1 MAKLKEADFYY
12 GSIISMLLNNKI
24 CPVLVEGGTDRQ
36 VYEFTTNEGNFKL
49 FLKYR
54 SEPIPTKTYGYQSWQ
69 FVFSA
74 GDIAELRRYVSENKH
89 LSVGLVCGTSI
100 LSNSEYAVLHK
111 EEISELL
118 DAGRTSLTISRRS
131 GEKAFR
137 ISVGGGRENA
147 MTVESNRK
155 Y

>member
-12 GSIISMLLNNKI
+12 GSIISMLLNNNI

-36 VYEFTTNEGNFKL
+36 IYEFTTNEGEFKL

-54 SEPIPTKTYGYQSWQ
+54 SEPIPTKTDGYQSWQ
-69 FVFSA
+69 FVFS
-74 GDIAELRRYVSENKH
+74 GDDVTELRRFIDDEKH
-89 LSVGLVCGTSI
+89 LSVGLVCGMNS
-100 LSNSEYAVLHK
+100 LSSSEYAVLHK
-111 EEISELL
+111 KEISQLL
-118 DAGRTSLTISRRS
+118 DAGKTSVTISRKS

-147 MTVESNRK
+147 LQVKSNRM

>member
-24 CPVLVEGGTDRQ
+24 CPILVEGGTDRQ
-36 VYEFTTNEGNFKL
+36 VYEFTTNEGDFKL

-54 SEPIPTKTYGYQSWQ
+54 SEAIPTKMDGYQSWQ
-69 FVFSA
+69 FSFSA
-74 GDIAELRRYVSENKH
+74 DDIAELRRFISDDKH
-89 LSVGLVCGTSI
+89 LSVGLVCGMST

-111 EEISELL
+111 EEIGQLL
-118 DAGRTSLTISRRS
+118 DAGKTSLTISRKS

-147 MTVESNRK
+147 LQVKSSRK

>member
-1 MAKLKEADFYY
+1 MARLKEADFYY
-12 GSIISMLLNNKI
+12 GSIISMLLNNEI
-24 CPVLVEGGTDRQ
+24 CPVLVEGGADRQ
-36 VYEFTTNEGNFKL
+36 VYEFTTNEGDFKL

-54 SEPIPTKTYGYQSWQ
+54 SEPIQTKTEGYQSWQ
-69 FVFSA
+69 FGFSA
-74 GDIAELRRYVSENKH
+74 DDIAELRRYISENKH
-89 LSVGLVCGTSI
+89 LSVGLVCGMNT

-111 EEISELL
+111 EEIGQLL
-118 DAGRTSLTISRRS
+118 DAGKTSVTISRKS

-147 MTVESNRK
+147 MKVESNRK

>member
-1 MAKLKEADFYY
+1 MARLKEADFYY
-12 GSIISMLLNNKI
+12 GSIISMLLNNEI
-24 CPVLVEGGTDRQ
+24 CPVLVEGGADRQ
-36 VYEFTTNEGNFKL
+36 VYEFTTNEGDFKL

-54 SEPIPTKTYGYQSWQ
+54 SEPIQTKAEGYQSWQ
-69 FVFSA
+69 FGFSA
-74 GDIAELRRYVSENKH
+74 DDIAELRRYISENKH
-89 LSVGLVCGTSI
+89 LSVGLVCGMNT

-111 EEISELL
+111 EEIGQLL
-118 DAGRTSLTISRRS
+118 DAGKTSVTISRKS

-147 MTVESNRK
+147 MKVESNRK

>member
-12 GSIISMLLNNKI
+12 GSIISTLLNNNI

-36 VYEFTTNEGNFKL
+36 IYEFTTNEGDFKL

-54 SEPIPTKTYGYQSWQ
+54 SEPIQTKTAGYQSWQ
-69 FVFSA
+69 FVLSA
-74 GDIAELRRYVSENKH
+74 DDVAELQGFIADDKH
-89 LSVGLVCGTSI
+89 LSVGLVCGMNS
-100 LSNSEYAVLHK
+100 LSKSEYAVLHK

-118 DAGRTSLTISRRS
+118 GAGKTSITISRKDR
-131 GEKAFR
+131 EKAFR

-147 MTVESNRK
+147 MQVKSNRK